1 LHDGIS
7 FEQLGKR
14 AVVLCTEPFEVTA
27 KNIARIM
34 GLEDYPFMMVQHPIG
49 SCTTDE
55 LKQRAEVAYW
65 QAVGILLNG
74 QS

>member
-1 LHDGIS
+1 MHDGIS

-34 GLEDYPFMMVQHPIG
+34 GLADYPFLLVQHPIG
-49 SCTTDE
+49 SCTLDE
-55 LKQRAEVAYW
+55 LKQRAEVAYR
-65 QAVGILLNG
+65 QAVGVLLEG
-74 QS
+74 

>member
-1 LHDGIS
+1 MHDGIS

-34 GLEDYPFMMVQHPIG
+34 GLATYPFLKVQHPIG
-49 SCTTDE
+49 SCTLPE
-55 LKQRAEVAYW
+55 LKARAEVGYQ
-65 QAVGILLNG
+65 QALAILLAD
-74 QS
+74 